1 MSKNGRPLL
10 YVFLI
15 IAGVLVFSVLAV
27 TIGFA
32 VADVVNQS
40 KTASEDAELDAF
52 ELASFNNQFKA
63 LDGEQLAP
71 NTRQMLLRVSEHNES
86 SEEERLI
93 SVSFLSEAPT
103 TDFAQIEAF
112 TEKVEDTK
120 AYMLTLDYSENGL
133 VSSVRIE
140 AIEQ

>member
-40 KTASEDAELDAF
+40 KTASEDALDAF
-52 ELASFNNQFKA
+52 EIASFNNQFKA

-71 NTRQMLLRVSEHNES
+71 NTRQMLLRVSEHNKS

-103 TDFAQIEAF
+103 TDSAQIEAF
-112 TEKVEDTK
+112 TEKVEDTN

>member
-40 KTASEDAELDAF
+40 KTASEAALDAF

-103 TDFAQIEAF
+103 TDSAQIEAF
-112 TEKVEDTK
+112 TEKVEDTN